1 MRVSPLFRALFCLI
15 SAIPAS
21 SQIVPLVL
29 PVGTPLQI
37 KIEKRIRIKGVG
49 QQIAGRLLQ
58 PVFVFNKE
66 VIPAGS
72 EVIGHIVRLNPVNR
86 QRRFKA
92 VLNGDFTPLR
102 NPEIQFDLLKLPDG
116 KTMPIKTD
124 IASQWGTIAPFKKK
138 LPARN
143 EKNKKNSL
151 IAATFER
158 VRTELF
164 NARQEIATEINSQ
177 PKWDR
182 LQDEAYSRLPYHPQ
196 FLPANTRLSA
206 QLKEPLAA
214 GMATIAAR
222 DMEQIGVPPPDTVV
236 AARLLS
242 TVSSNSDT
250 GSEVSAIVSEPF
262 YSADRHLILPQG
274 TRLIGTVV
282 QAQPAGW
289 FRRSGKLRLRFQEM
303 ELPDLIPMKNRR
315 QLSVEATVARVDAIR
330 KVKIKIDDEG
340 VMKSIEPKTRF
351 IAPAVQMF
359 LGISMLDETNKNA
372 QSQNANRVLRTVAGA
387 SGLGIVGSI
396 AAQFSSEVATG
407 IGFYGAAWS
416 VFNHVVA
423 RGHTILLVPDVPFQI
438 RFGAAHE

>member
-1 MRVSPLFRALFCLI
+1 V
-15 SAIPAS
+15 
-21 SQIVPLVL
+21 V
-29 PVGTPLQI
+29 
-37 KIEKRIRIKGVG
+37 
-49 QQIAGRLLQ
+49 
-58 PVFVFNKE
+58 
-66 VIPAGS
+66 
-72 EVIGHIVRLNPVNR
+72 GHIARLNPVNK

-102 NPEIQFDLLKLPDG
+102 TPEIQFDALKLPDG
-116 KTMPIKTD
+116 KTMLIKTG
-124 IASQWGTIAPFKKK
+124 IASQWGGIAPPGKKM
-138 LPARN
+138 PARN
-143 EKNKKNSL
+143 SNQKSSL
-151 IAATFER
+151 FGTTLGR

-164 NARQEIATEINSQ
+164 NARQEIAAEINSQ

-196 FLPANTRLSA
+196 FLPAYTRLSA
-206 QLKEPLAA
+206 QLKEPVAA
-214 GMATIAAR
+214 GMATIAAK

-236 AARLLS
+236 TARLLS
-242 TVSSNSDT
+242 AVSSNSAT

-289 FRRSGKLRLRFQEM
+289 FRRSGKLRLRFQKM
-303 ELPDLIPMKNRR
+303 ELPDLIPMNNRR
-315 QLSVEATVARVDAIR
+315 QLSMEATVAHVDAIR
-330 KVKIKIDDEG
+330 KVRIKIDDEG
-340 VMKSIEPKTRF
+340 LMKSNAPKTRF

-359 LGISMLDETNKNA
+359 LGVGMLDETNKNA
-372 QSQNANRVLRTVAGA
+372 QSQSTSRVLRTVAGA

-396 AAQFSSEVATG
+396 AAQFSSEAATG

-438 RFGAAHE
+438 RFGNLTEPRP